1 MNARVMLINLAS
13 IVAILSLVIGL
24 AAAILAF
31 TGELDLDRY
40 KLVFNLASLAWF
52 VAAPLWFVP
61 QIFGPGWKQ
70 AGGQAW
76 LRPREK
82 E

>member
-1 MNARVMLINLAS
+1 MNARVMLINLSS
-13 IVAILSLVIGL
+13 IIAILSLLIGL

-31 TGELDLDRY
+31 TGEWDLDRF

-52 VAAPLWFVP
+52 VTAPLWFTP
-61 QIFGPGWKQ
+61 QTFGQAWKD

-76 LRPREK
+76 LRPRAK
-82 E
+82 